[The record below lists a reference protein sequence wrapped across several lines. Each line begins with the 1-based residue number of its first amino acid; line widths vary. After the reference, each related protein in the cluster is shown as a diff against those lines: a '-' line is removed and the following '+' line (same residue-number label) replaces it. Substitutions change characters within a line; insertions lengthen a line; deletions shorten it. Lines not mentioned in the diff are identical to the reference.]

1 MNPSQN
7 LGKSTEM
14 LVTSML
20 LAENRE
26 VYLPAVDD
34 HGVDLIVR
42 SRDCEDGNTELQ
54 AQAEFQELQVKS
66 LSKGGLF
73 AAIKCDN
80 PRPNYW
86 FVFYIQNIDRMWLIN
101 STDFVKIAS
110 RVSKEEAKTFG
121 QYTLDLKPTTKTPV
135 KHAIYSITDFSKLP

>member
-42 SRDCEDGNTELQ
+42 TLPNQEGM
-54 AQAEFQELQVKS
+54 AEFQEIQVKS
-66 LSKGGLF
+66 VSTGGLF
-73 AAIKCDN
+73 AAIKCDE
-80 PRPNYW
+80 PRDNYW
-86 FVFYIQNIDRMWLIN
+86 FVFYIKDIDKMWLIN
-101 STDFVKIAS
+101 SHDFVSMAS
-110 RVSKEEAKTFG
+110 RVTKPGAKTFG
-121 QYTLDLKPTTKTPV
+121 QYTLDLKPAKRTPI
-135 KHAIYSITDFSKLP
+135 KHPQYLITDFSKLP

>member
-42 SRDCEDGNTELQ
+42 SRTCEDGNAESQ
-54 AQAEFQELQVKS
+54 AQEEFQELQVKS
-66 LSKGGLF
+66 VSTGGLF
-73 AAIKCDN
+73 AAIKCEK
-80 PRPNYW
+80 PRQNYW
-86 FVFYIQNIDRMWLIN
+86 FVFYIKDIDKMWLIN
-101 STDFVKIAS
+101 SIEFVKLSS
-110 RVSKEEAKTFG
+110 RNSQGKNIGK
-121 QYTLDLKPTTKTPV
+121 YTLDLKPAKRTPI
-135 KHAIYSITDFSKLP
+135 KQPQYLITDFSKLP

>member
-20 LAENRE
+20 LAENRK

-42 SRDCEDGNTELQ
+42 SRACEEGNSESQ

-73 AAIKCDN
+73 AAIKCDD

-101 STDFVKIAS
+101 STDFVNIAS
-110 RVSKEEAKTFG
+110 RVTKAGAKSFG
-121 QYTLDLKPTTKTPV
+121 QYTLDLKPTNKTPV

>member
-42 SRDCEDGNTELQ
+42 SLASEHG
-54 AQAEFQELQVKS
+54 QAEFQELQVKS
-66 LSKGGLF
+66 VSKGGLF
-73 AAIKCDN
+73 AAIKCEA
-80 PRPNYW
+80 PRSNYW
-86 FVFYIQNIDRMWLIN
+86 FVFYIQDIKRMWLIN
-101 STDFVKIAS
+101 STDFVRISS
-110 RVSKEEAKTFG
+110 RNSKGKNIG
-121 QYTLDLKPTTKTPV
+121 KYTLNLNPTKRTPI
-135 KHAIYSITDFSKLP
+135 KQPLYLISDFSKLP